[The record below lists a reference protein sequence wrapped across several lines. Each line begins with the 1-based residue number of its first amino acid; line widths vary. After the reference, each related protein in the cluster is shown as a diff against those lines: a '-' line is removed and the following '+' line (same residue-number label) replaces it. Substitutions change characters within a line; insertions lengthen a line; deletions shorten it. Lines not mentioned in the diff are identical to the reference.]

1 MKLICRAFNKDGS
14 VQVKIGPEELSKM
27 DVFATVTGTS
37 TAISIT
43 TDLMGTM
50 TIIEQSP
57 EIEQAGYGV
66 FADLLTI
73 IKGM

>member
-1 MKLICRAFNKDGS
+1 
-14 VQVKIGPEELSKM
+14 M